1 MSEEQEWEEQKK
13 NAQTGLTKREM
24 TFCERYDKTGD
35 AGKSYLGAFE
45 AKCSYKTAEG
55 KAFALLH
62 KPKVKKYLQVLRSR
76 SGDDR
81 QEFFIN
87 AQNLAK
93 LFFQMYQD
101 TNNSAERNIAFKSLE
116 ALGKSKFCKFF
127 EQDQTN
133 VNILNVQDSQRIDA
147 LLKAPNPE
155 TGYLGV
161 KDTPNEEPVEEE
173 VIDVEEE

>member
-1 MSEEQEWEEQKK
+1 MGYEKK
-13 NAQTGLTKREM
+13 LNEQTGLTKGEM
-24 TFCERYDKTGD
+24 AFCERYDKTGD
-35 AGKSYLGAFE
+35 AGKSYLGAFKE
-45 AKCSYKTAEG
+45 KCSYKTAEG

-76 SGDDR
+76 SGDE
-81 QEFFIN
+81 QQQFFIN

-101 TNNSAERNIAFKSLE
+101 TNNVAERGIAFKALE
-116 ALGKSKFCKFF
+116 ALGKSKFCNFF
-127 EQDQTN
+127 EQEQTN

-161 KDTPNEEPVEEE
+161 KDTPNEE
-173 VIDVEEE
+173 VIDVEKEEE